1 LNTIKDQTEN
11 QKMENLKPSIINHQ
25 PIHIKTEV
33 KSRLADLFTPI
44 GIYLRLRD
52 QFRDT
57 ILLES
62 AGNQGENNNFSF
74 IGINA
79 VAGIEIRNFDEAE
92 LKFPLDNPV
101 KIQLKNQKL
110 SELLENF
117 SQTFDCEVPNHEI
130 GKQAQGLFG
139 YTSYDA
145 IPFFENIKFKEQSED
160 NKIPL
165 MRYRLYQYV
174 IAINHHN
181 DEMFLIENKIADLKS
196 ELSTIENLIQ
206 QKNAPVFPFDAL
218 GEETSNLTNEEYLE
232 SVEFAKKHCFRGDV
246 FQLVL
251 SRRFEQKFRGDEFN
265 VYRALRNINPSPYL
279 FFFDYGDYKLMGS
292 SPESQLIIKNH
303 QAIIHPIAGTFK
315 RTGNTEKDLEA
326 AEELKKDPKEN
337 AEHTMLVD
345 LGRND
350 LSIHGKNTRVT
361 KLKEIHFFSHVIH
374 MVSEVVADVD
384 KNQNP
389 YEMIATTF
397 PQGTL
402 SGAPKYRAMQ
412 LIDEHEKTSR
422 SFYAGCIGFVGFDG
436 SCNQAIMIR
445 TFLSKNNTLFYQA
458 GAGIVAKSN
467 PENELQEVNNKLGA
481 LKKAIIKAEKI

>member
-1 LNTIKDQTEN
+1 MKFNRNIQ
-11 QKMENLKPSIINHQ
+11 LK
-25 PIHIKTEV
+25 TTV
-33 KSRLADLFTPI
+33 KSTLSDLFTPI

-62 AGNQGENNNFSF
+62 AGNQNSNNNFSF
-74 IGINA
+74 IAVNA
-79 VAGIEIRNFDEAE
+79 IAGIEIRNYQEAHI
-92 LKFPLDNPV
+92 KFPLESAG
-101 KIQLKNQKL
+101 KINIENEKL
-110 SELLENF
+110 TDLLQDF
-117 SQTFDCEVPNHEI
+117 SQSFQCEIPNLSI
-130 GKQAQGLFG
+130 GKSAQGFFG

-145 IPFFENIKFKEQSED
+145 IPFFENIKFKEISEE

-165 MRYRLYQYV
+165 LRYRLYQYV

-181 DEMFLIENKIADLKS
+181 DEMFLIENKIAGLKS
-196 ELSTIENLIQ
+196 EISVIENLIQ
-206 QKNAPVFPFDAL
+206 QKNAPIFPFQKI
-218 GEETSNLTNEEYLE
+218 GEEASNLTDEQFKN
-232 SVEFAKKHCFRGDV
+232 SVETAKKHCFRGDV

-251 SRRFEQKFRGDEFN
+251 SRRFQQKFMGDEFN

-279 FFFDYGDYKLMGS
+279 FFFDYGDYKLLGS
-292 SPESQLIIKNH
+292 SPESQLIINKN

-315 RTGNTEKDLEA
+315 RTGNVEDDLKA
-326 AEELKKDPKEN
+326 AEELKNDAKEN

-345 LGRND
+345 LARND
-350 LSIHGKNTRVT
+350 LSIFGKNTQVS
-361 KLKEIHFFSHVIH
+361 KLKEIQFFSHVIH
-374 MVSEVVADVD
+374 MVSEITAEVSDD
-384 KNQNP
+384 QNP

-412 LIDEHEKTSR
+412 LIDDYEKTSR
-422 SFYAGCIGFVGFDG
+422 SYYGGSIGFVGFDG

-458 GAGIVAKSN
+458 GAGIVAKSSA
-467 PENELQEVNNKLGA
+467 ENELQEVNNKLGA
-481 LKKAIIKAEKI
+481 LKNAILKAEKLA

>member
-1 LNTIKDQTEN
+1 MKFNQNIK
-11 QKMENLKPSIINHQ
+11 LK
-25 PIHIKTEV
+25 TTV
-33 KSRLADLFTPI
+33 KSTLSDLFTPI

-62 AGNQGENNNFSF
+62 AGNQNTDNNFSF
-74 IGINA
+74 IAVNA
-79 VAGIEIRNFDEAE
+79 IAGIEIRNYTEAQI
-92 LKFPLDNPV
+92 KFPLESAEKVN
-101 KIQLKNQKL
+101 IETQKL
-110 SELLENF
+110 TDLLQEF
-117 SQTFDCEVPNHEI
+117 SNCFDCQEPNLPI
-130 GKQAQGLFG
+130 GKTAQGFYG

-145 IPFFENIKFKEQSED
+145 IPFFESIKFKEMSEE
-160 NKIPL
+160 NRIPL
-165 MRYRLYQYV
+165 LRYRLYQYV

-181 DEMFLIENKIADLKS
+181 DEMFLIENKIDGLKS
-196 ELSTIENLIQ
+196 EVAVVENLIQ
-206 QKNAPVFPFDAL
+206 QKNAPIFPFEKA
-218 GEETSNLTNEEYLE
+218 GAEESNLTDEEYRD
-232 SVEFAKKHCFRGDV
+232 SVETAKKHCFRGDV

-251 SRRFEQKFRGDEFN
+251 SRRFQQKFVGDEFN

-292 SPESQLIIKNH
+292 SPESQLIIKDNR
-303 QAIIHPIAGTFK
+303 AIIHPIAGTFK
-315 RTGNTEKDLEA
+315 RTGNIEDDLKA
-326 AEELKKDPKEN
+326 AEELMQDAKEN

-345 LGRND
+345 LARND
-350 LSIHGKNTRVT
+350 LSILGKNTKVS
-361 KLKEIHFFSHVIH
+361 KLKEIQFFSHVIH
-374 MVSEVVADVD
+374 MVSEVTADVSGD
-384 KNQNP
+384 QNP

-412 LIDEHEKTSR
+412 LIDEYEKTSR
-422 SFYAGCIGFVGFDG
+422 SFYGGSIGFVGFDG

-458 GAGIVAKSN
+458 GAGIVAKSS

-481 LKKAIIKAEKI
+481 LKKAILKAEKLT